1 MDTNGS
7 KGYMTM
13 EYNVN
18 ITATEMWEDDTEEV
32 DMWDNVDGRQ
42 EQWWR
47 LQWIRTEVE
56 MWDNGDNRNGD
67 TRRWR
72 WQ

>member
-47 LQWIRTEVE
+47 LQWIIMEVK
-56 MWDNGDNRNGD
+56 MWDNGDSGKRYTG
-67 TRRWR
+67 R
-72 WQ
+72 